1 MTRNAVLGLVLLP
14 VLPVVPT
21 EGTAVLRVDNIWAKG
36 RHHALFGRTTFSVG
50 GGEVIIVQADSQ
62 MERTSLGLALT
73 GRLPLSGGEICWS
86 AGDEEPQPISMK
98 KLRRISDIV
107 DSPDV
112 TAPEQHMRVHD
123 YVSEML
129 SYNLPIFGRS
139 RAGRW
144 LKERGLED
152 LDGLW
157 MDELD
162 GEMNIGLMAALA
174 QSSPSDLL
182 VFDTPSRHLNH
193 TRMWLPFLEELAHDE
208 DRPRTVVAIVPHIS
222 ESWQGARAVV
232 GSVHMDQDGE
242 FEPAEEPAEELTE
255 AEELA
260 VAEELAQ
267 TEPVIDVIE
276 VEEIPLTSSIPLTPA
291 ASGVTEAVR
300 TVDPKPTNQK
310 LTDQKPNAQKTA
322 EKE

>member
-14 VLPVVPT
+14 VLPVVPI

-36 RHHALFGRTTFSVG
+36 RHHALFGRTTFSVS

-144 LKERGLED
+144 LKEHGLED

-162 GEMNIGLMAALA
+162 GEMNIELMAALA

-193 TRMWLPFLEELAHDE
+193 TRMWLPFLEELANDE

-222 ESWQGARAVV
+222 GDWHGARAVV

-255 AEELA
+255 TEELTQ
-260 VAEELAQ
+260 AEP
-267 TEPVIDVIE
+267 TIDVVEVRE
-276 VEEIPLTSSIPLTPA
+276 VEEIPSTSSTPLTPVVSDGSGA
-291 ASGVTEAVR
+291 AQTAESKT
-300 TVDPKPTNQK
+300 DNQK
-310 LTDQKPNAQKTA
+310 TGNQKTVAQKTA

>member
-1 MTRNAVLGLVLLP
+1 M
-14 VLPVVPT
+14 
-21 EGTAVLRVDNIWAKG
+21 LRVDNIWAKG

-73 GRLPLSGGEICWS
+73 GRLLLSGGEICWS
-86 AGDEEPQPISMK
+86 AGDEDPQPISMK

-144 LKERGLED
+144 LKEHGLED

-162 GEMNIGLMAALA
+162 GEMNIELMAALA

-193 TRMWLPFLEELAHDE
+193 TRMWLPFLEELANDE

-222 ESWQGARAVV
+222 GDWHGARAVV

-255 AEELA
+255 TEELTQ
-260 VAEELAQ
+260 AEP
-267 TEPVIDVIE
+267 TIDVVEVRE
-276 VEEIPLTSSIPLTPA
+276 VEEIPSTSSTPLTPVVSDGSGA
-291 ASGVTEAVR
+291 AQTAESKT
-300 TVDPKPTNQK
+300 DNQK
-310 LTDQKPNAQKTA
+310 TGNQKTVAQKTA

>member
-1 MTRNAVLGLVLLP
+1 MVLGLVLLP

-73 GRLPLSGGEICWS
+73 GRLPLSGGEIYWS

-98 KLRRISDIV
+98 KLRRISDII

-162 GEMNIGLMAALA
+162 GEMNIELMAALA
-174 QSSPSDLL
+174 QASPSDLL

-208 DRPRTVVAIVPHIS
+208 DCPRTVVAIVPHIS

>member
-1 MTRNAVLGLVLLP
+1 
-14 VLPVVPT
+14 
-21 EGTAVLRVDNIWAKG
+21 
-36 RHHALFGRTTFSVG
+36 VG
-50 GGEVIIVQADSQ
+50 HGEVIIIQADSQ

-73 GRLPLSGGEICWS
+73 GRLPLSGGEISWS
-86 AGDEEPQPISMK
+86 DGDAEPQPISMK
-98 KLRRISDIV
+98 KLRRISDII

-139 RAGRW
+139 RASRW

-152 LDGLW
+152 FDGLW

-162 GEMNIGLMAALA
+162 GEMNIELMTALA
-174 QSSPSDLL
+174 QASPSDLL

-193 TRMWLPFLEELAHDE
+193 TRMWLPYLEELATDG

-222 ESWQGARAVV
+222 RDWRGARAVV

-242 FEPAEEPAEELTE
+242 FEPAEEPAEALT
-255 AEELA
+255 A
-260 VAEELAQ
+260 AEELAQ

-276 VEEIPLTSSIPLTPA
+276 VREMEEIPLTSSIPQTSA
-291 ASGVTEAVR
+291 ASGALGQT
-300 TVDPKPTNQK
+300 TDHKTDNQK
-310 LTDQKPNAQKTA
+310 TGNEKTVAQKTA

>member
-1 MTRNAVLGLVLLP
+1 MTRNAVFGLVLLP
-14 VLPVVPT
+14 VLPVVPI

-73 GRLPLSGGEICWS
+73 GRLPLSGGEIYWS
-86 AGDEEPQPISMK
+86 AGAEEPQPISMK

-144 LKERGLED
+144 LKEHGLED

-162 GEMNIGLMAALA
+162 GEMNIELMAALA

-193 TRMWLPFLEELAHDE
+193 TRMWLPFLEELANDE

-222 ESWQGARAVV
+222 GDWHGARAVV

-255 AEELA
+255 TEELTQ
-260 VAEELAQ
+260 AEP
-267 TEPVIDVIE
+267 TIDVVEVRE
-276 VEEIPLTSSIPLTPA
+276 VEEIPSTSSTPLTPVVSDGSGA
-291 ASGVTEAVR
+291 AQTAESKT
-300 TVDPKPTNQK
+300 DNQK
-310 LTDQKPNAQKTA
+310 TGNQKTVAQKTA

>member
-1 MTRNAVLGLVLLP
+1 MTRNAVFGLVLLP
-14 VLPVVPT
+14 VLPVVPI
-21 EGTAVLRVDNIWAKG
+21 EGTTVLRVDNIWAKG
-36 RHHALFGRTTFSVG
+36 RHHALFGRTTFSVSW
-50 GGEVIIVQADSQ
+50 GEVIIVQADSQ

-73 GRLPLSGGEICWS
+73 GRLPLSGGEIYWS

-144 LKERGLED
+144 LKEHGLED

-162 GEMNIGLMAALA
+162 GEMNIELMAALA

-193 TRMWLPFLEELAHDE
+193 TRMWLPFLEELAADE

-222 ESWQGARAVV
+222 GDWHGARAVV

-255 AEELA
+255 TEELTQ
-260 VAEELAQ
+260 AEP
-267 TEPVIDVIE
+267 TIDVVEVRE
-276 VEEIPLTSSIPLTPA
+276 VEEIPSTSSTPLTPVVSDGSGA
-291 ASGVTEAVR
+291 AQTAESKT
-300 TVDPKPTNQK
+300 DNQK
-310 LTDQKPNAQKTA
+310 TGNQKTVAQKTA

>member
-1 MTRNAVLGLVLLP
+1 M
-14 VLPVVPT
+14 
-21 EGTAVLRVDNIWAKG
+21 LRVNNIWAKG
-36 RHHALFGRTTFSVG
+36 RHHALFGRTSFSVG
-50 GGEVIIVQADSQ
+50 HGEVIIIQADSQ

-73 GRLPLSGGEICWS
+73 GRLPLSGGEISWS
-86 AGDEEPQPISMK
+86 DGDAEPQPISMK
-98 KLRRISDIV
+98 KLRRISDII

-139 RAGRW
+139 RASRW

-152 LDGLW
+152 FDGLW

-162 GEMNIGLMAALA
+162 GEMNIELMTALA
-174 QSSPSDLL
+174 QASPSDLL

-193 TRMWLPFLEELAHDE
+193 TRMWLPYLEELAADE
-208 DRPRTVVAIVPHIS
+208 DHPRTVVAIVPHIS
-222 ESWQGARAVV
+222 ESWRGARAVV

-242 FEPAEEPAEELTE
+242 FELAEESVEEQPETEELTE
-255 AEELA
+255 
-260 VAEELAQ
+260 
-267 TEPVIDVIE
+267 TEPVIDVIEVRE
-276 VEEIPLTSSIPLTPA
+276 VEEIPLTSSIPLTLA
-291 ASGVTEAVR
+291 ASGTSGAVQ
-300 TVDPKPTNQK
+300 TAESKTDNQK
-310 LTDQKPNAQKTA
+310 TGNQKTVAQKTA

>member
-1 MTRNAVLGLVLLP
+1 M
-14 VLPVVPT
+14 
-21 EGTAVLRVDNIWAKG
+21 LRVDNIWAKG
-36 RHHALFGRTTFSVG
+36 RHHALFGRTSFSVNQ
-50 GGEVIIVQADSQ
+50 GEVIIIQADSQ

-73 GRLPLSGGEICWS
+73 GRLPLSGGEILWS
-86 AGDEEPQPISMK
+86 AGNGEPQPISMK
-98 KLRRISDIV
+98 KLRRISEIV

-162 GEMNIGLMAALA
+162 GEMNIELMAALA

-193 TRMWLPFLEELAHDE
+193 TNMWLPFLEELAADE
-208 DRPRTVVAIVPHIS
+208 ERPRTVVAIVPHIS

-255 AEELA
+255 
-260 VAEELAQ
+260 
-267 TEPVIDVIE
+267 TEPVIDVIEVRE

-291 ASGVTEAVR
+291 VSGTSGAAQTAESK
-300 TVDPKPTNQK
+300 TDNQK
-310 LTDQKPNAQKTA
+310 TGNQKTVAQKTA

>member
-1 MTRNAVLGLVLLP
+1 M
-14 VLPVVPT
+14 
-21 EGTAVLRVDNIWAKG
+21 LRVDNIWAKG
-36 RHHALFGRTTFSVG
+36 RHHALFGRTSFSVNQ
-50 GGEVIIVQADSQ
+50 GEVIIIQADSQ

-73 GRLPLSGGEICWS
+73 GRLPLSGGEIFWS
-86 AGDEEPQPISMK
+86 AGNGEPQPISMK

-162 GEMNIGLMAALA
+162 GEMNIELITALA

-193 TRMWLPFLEELAHDE
+193 TRMWLPFLEELAGDE
-208 DRPRTVVAIVPHIS
+208 EHPRTVVAIVPHIS
-222 ESWQGARAVV
+222 ESWRGARAVV
-232 GSVHMDQDGE
+232 GSVHMNQDGE
-242 FEPAEEPAEELTE
+242 FELAEESVEEQPETEELTE
-255 AEELA
+255 
-260 VAEELAQ
+260 
-267 TEPVIDVIE
+267 TEALIDVIEVRE
-276 VEEIPLTSSIPLTPA
+276 VEEIPLTSSIPLTLA
-291 ASGVTEAVR
+291 ASGTSGAVQ
-300 TVDPKPTNQK
+300 TAESKTNNQK
-310 LTDQKPNAQKTA
+310 TGNQKTVAQKTA

>member
-1 MTRNAVLGLVLLP
+1 M
-14 VLPVVPT
+14 
-21 EGTAVLRVDNIWAKG
+21 LRVDNIWAKG
-36 RHHALFGRTTFSVG
+36 RHHALFGRTTLSVG

-129 SYNLPIFGRS
+129 SYNLPVFCRS
-139 RAGRW
+139 RACRW
-144 LKERGLED
+144 LKEHGLED

-162 GEMNIGLMAALA
+162 GEMNIELMAALA

-193 TRMWLPFLEELAHDE
+193 TRMWLPFLEELANDE

-222 ESWQGARAVV
+222 GDWHGARAVV

-255 AEELA
+255 TEELTQ
-260 VAEELAQ
+260 AEP
-267 TEPVIDVIE
+267 TIDVVEARE
-276 VEEIPLTSSIPLTPA
+276 VEEIPSTSSTPLTPVVSDDSGA
-291 ASGVTEAVR
+291 AQTAESKT
-300 TVDPKPTNQK
+300 DNQK
-310 LTDQKPNAQKTA
+310 TCNQKTVAQKTA

>member
-14 VLPVVPT
+14 VLPVVPI
-21 EGTAVLRVDNIWAKG
+21 EGTTVLRVDNIWAKG

-129 SYNLPIFGRS
+129 SYNLPVFGRS

-144 LKERGLED
+144 LKEHGLED

-162 GEMNIGLMAALA
+162 GEMNIELMAALA

-193 TRMWLPFLEELAHDE
+193 TRMWLPFLEELANDE

-222 ESWQGARAVV
+222 GDWHGARAVV

-255 AEELA
+255 TEELTQ
-260 VAEELAQ
+260 AEP
-267 TEPVIDVIE
+267 TIDVVEVRE
-276 VEEIPLTSSIPLTPA
+276 VEEIPSTSSTPLTPVVSDGSGA
-291 ASGVTEAVR
+291 AQTAESKT
-300 TVDPKPTNQK
+300 DNQK
-310 LTDQKPNAQKTA
+310 TCNQKTVAQKTA

>member
-1 MTRNAVLGLVLLP
+1 M
-14 VLPVVPT
+14 
-21 EGTAVLRVDNIWAKG
+21 LRVDNIWAKG
-36 RHHALFGRTTFSVG
+36 RHHALFGRTSFSVNQ
-50 GGEVIIVQADSQ
+50 GEVIIIQADSQ

-73 GRLPLSGGEICWS
+73 GRLPLSGGEIFWS
-86 AGDEEPQPISMK
+86 AGNGEPQPISMK

-162 GEMNIGLMAALA
+162 GEMNIELMTALA
-174 QSSPSDLL
+174 QRSPSDLL

-193 TRMWLPFLEELAHDE
+193 TRMWLPFLEELASDE
-208 DRPRTVVAIVPHIS
+208 ERPRTVVAIVPHIS
-222 ESWQGARAVV
+222 ESWRGARAVV

-242 FEPAEEPAEELTE
+242 FELAEESVEEQPETEELTE
-255 AEELA
+255 
-260 VAEELAQ
+260 
-267 TEPVIDVIE
+267 TEPVIDVIEVRE
-276 VEEIPLTSSIPLTPA
+276 VEEIPLTSSIPLTLA
-291 ASGVTEAVR
+291 ASGTSGAVQ
-300 TVDPKPTNQK
+300 TAESKTDNQK
-310 LTDQKPNAQKTA
+310 TGNQKTVAQKTA

>member
-1 MTRNAVLGLVLLP
+1 M
-14 VLPVVPT
+14 
-21 EGTAVLRVDNIWAKG
+21 LRVNNIWAKG
-36 RHHALFGRTTFSVG
+36 RHHALFGRTSFSVG
-50 GGEVIIVQADSQ
+50 HGEVIIIQADSQ

-73 GRLPLSGGEICWS
+73 GRLPLSGGEIFWS

-98 KLRRISDIV
+98 KLRRISDII

-139 RAGRW
+139 RASRW

-162 GEMNIGLMAALA
+162 GEMNIELMTALA

-193 TRMWLPFLEELAHDE
+193 TRMWLPYLEELATDG

-222 ESWQGARAVV
+222 RDWRGARAVV

-242 FEPAEEPAEELTE
+242 FEPAEEPAEALT
-255 AEELA
+255 A
-260 VAEELAQ
+260 AEELAQ

-276 VEEIPLTSSIPLTPA
+276 VREMEEIPLTSSIPQTSA
-291 ASGVTEAVR
+291 ASGALGQT
-300 TVDPKPTNQK
+300 TDHKTDNQK
-310 LTDQKPNAQKTA
+310 TGNEKTVAQKTA

>member
-1 MTRNAVLGLVLLP
+1 MVLGLVLLP
-14 VLPVVPT
+14 VLPVVPI

-86 AGDEEPQPISMK
+86 AGDEDPQPISMK

-144 LKERGLED
+144 LKEHGLED

-162 GEMNIGLMAALA
+162 GEMNIELMAALA

-193 TRMWLPFLEELAHDE
+193 TRMWLPFLEELANDE

-222 ESWQGARAVV
+222 GDWHGARAVV

-255 AEELA
+255 TEELTQ
-260 VAEELAQ
+260 AEP
-267 TEPVIDVIE
+267 TIDVVEVRE
-276 VEEIPLTSSIPLTPA
+276 VEEIPSTSSTPLTPVVSDGSGA
-291 ASGVTEAVR
+291 AQTAESKTDTQKTG
-300 TVDPKPTNQK
+300 NQK
-310 LTDQKPNAQKTA
+310 TVAQKTA

>member
-73 GRLPLSGGEICWS
+73 GRLPLSGGEIYWS

-144 LKERGLED
+144 LKEHGLED

-162 GEMNIGLMAALA
+162 GEMNIELMAALA

-193 TRMWLPFLEELAHDE
+193 TRMWLPFLEELANDE

-222 ESWQGARAVV
+222 GDWHGARAVV

-255 AEELA
+255 TEELTQ
-260 VAEELAQ
+260 AEP
-267 TEPVIDVIE
+267 TIDVVEVRE
-276 VEEIPLTSSIPLTPA
+276 VEEIPSTSSTPLTPVVSDGSGA
-291 ASGVTEAVR
+291 AQTAESKT
-300 TVDPKPTNQK
+300 DNQK
-310 LTDQKPNAQKTA
+310 TGNQKTVAQKTA

>member
-1 MTRNAVLGLVLLP
+1 M
-14 VLPVVPT
+14 
-21 EGTAVLRVDNIWAKG
+21 LRVNNIWAKG
-36 RHHALFGRTTFSVG
+36 RHHALFGRTSFSVG
-50 GGEVIIVQADSQ
+50 HGEVIIIQADSQ

-73 GRLPLSGGEICWS
+73 GRLPLSGGEISWS
-86 AGDEEPQPISMK
+86 DGDAEPQPISMK
-98 KLRRISDIV
+98 KLRRISDII

-139 RAGRW
+139 RASRW

-152 LDGLW
+152 FDGLW

-162 GEMNIGLMAALA
+162 GEMNIELMTALA
-174 QSSPSDLL
+174 QASPSDLL

-193 TRMWLPFLEELAHDE
+193 TRMWLPYLEELAADE
-208 DRPRTVVAIVPHIS
+208 ERPRTVVAIVPHIS
-222 ESWQGARAVV
+222 RDWRGARAVV

-242 FEPAEEPAEELTE
+242 FEPAEEPAEALTA
-255 AEELA
+255 AEELT
-260 VAEELAQ
+260 Q
-267 TEPVIDVIE
+267 PEPVIDVIE
-276 VEEIPLTSSIPLTPA
+276 VREMEEIPLTSSIPQTSA
-291 ASGVTEAVR
+291 ASGALGQT
-300 TVDPKPTNQK
+300 TDHKTDTQKTGNQK
-310 LTDQKPNAQKTA
+310 TVAQKTA

>member
-1 MTRNAVLGLVLLP
+1 MTRNAVFGLVLLP
-14 VLPVVPT
+14 VLPVVPI

-73 GRLPLSGGEICWS
+73 GRLPLSGGEIYWS
-86 AGDEEPQPISMK
+86 AGDEDPQPISMK

-144 LKERGLED
+144 LKEHGLED

-162 GEMNIGLMAALA
+162 GEMNIELMAALA

-193 TRMWLPFLEELAHDE
+193 TRMWLPFLEELANDE

-222 ESWQGARAVV
+222 GDWHGARAVV

-255 AEELA
+255 TEELTQ
-260 VAEELAQ
+260 AEP
-267 TEPVIDVIE
+267 TIDVVEVRE
-276 VEEIPLTSSIPLTPA
+276 VEEIPLTSSTPLTPVVSDGSGA
-291 ASGVTEAVR
+291 AQTAESKT
-300 TVDPKPTNQK
+300 DNQK
-310 LTDQKPNAQKTA
+310 TGNQKTVAQKTA

>member
-1 MTRNAVLGLVLLP
+1 M
-14 VLPVVPT
+14 
-21 EGTAVLRVDNIWAKG
+21 LRVDNIWAKG
-36 RHHALFGRTTFSVG
+36 RHHALFGRTSFSVNQ
-50 GGEVIIVQADSQ
+50 GEVIIIQADSQ

-73 GRLPLSGGEICWS
+73 GRLPLSGGEIFWS
-86 AGDEEPQPISMK
+86 AGDGEPQPISMK

-129 SYNLPIFGRS
+129 SYNLPVFGRP
-139 RAGRW
+139 RASRW

-162 GEMNIGLMAALA
+162 GEMNIELMAALA
-174 QSSPSDLL
+174 QASPSDLL

-193 TRMWLPFLEELAHDE
+193 TYMWLPYLEELATDE

-242 FEPAEEPAEELTE
+242 FEPAEESVEELPETEELTE
-255 AEELA
+255 AE
-260 VAEELAQ
+260 
-267 TEPVIDVIE
+267 PVNDVIEVRE
-276 VEEIPLTSSIPLTPA
+276 VEEIPSASSISLTPA
-291 ASGVTEAVR
+291 ASGAPGQT
-300 TVDPKPTNQK
+300 TDYKTDNQK
-310 LTDQKPNAQKTA
+310 TGNQKTVAQKTA

>member
-1 MTRNAVLGLVLLP
+1 M
-14 VLPVVPT
+14 
-21 EGTAVLRVDNIWAKG
+21 LRVDNIWAKG
-36 RHHALFGRTTFSVG
+36 RHHALFGRTSFSVNQ
-50 GGEVIIVQADSQ
+50 GEVIIIQADSQ

-73 GRLPLSGGEICWS
+73 GRLPLSGGEIFWS
-86 AGDEEPQPISMK
+86 AGNGEPQPISMK
-98 KLRRISDIV
+98 RLRALSSVV

-162 GEMNIGLMAALA
+162 GEMNIELMTALA

-193 TRMWLPFLEELAHDE
+193 TRMWLPFLEELASDE
-208 DRPRTVVAIVPHIS
+208 ECPRTVVAIVPHIS
-222 ESWQGARAVV
+222 ESWRGARAVV

-242 FEPAEEPAEELTE
+242 FELAEESVEEQPET
-255 AEELA
+255 EELA
-260 VAEELAQ
+260 E
-267 TEPVIDVIE
+267 TEPVIDVIEVRE
-276 VEEIPLTSSIPLTPA
+276 VEEIPLTSSIPLTLA
-291 ASGVTEAVR
+291 ASGTSGAVQ
-300 TVDPKPTNQK
+300 TAESKTDNQMTGNQK
-310 LTDQKPNAQKTA
+310 TVVQKTA

>member
-1 MTRNAVLGLVLLP
+1 MTRNAALGLVLLP
-14 VLPVVPT
+14 VLPVVPI

-73 GRLPLSGGEICWS
+73 GRLPLSGGEIYWS

-98 KLRRISDIV
+98 QLRRISDIV

-144 LKERGLED
+144 LKEHGLED

-162 GEMNIGLMAALA
+162 GEMNIELMAALA

-193 TRMWLPFLEELAHDE
+193 TRMWLPFLEELANDE

-222 ESWQGARAVV
+222 GDWHGARAVV

-255 AEELA
+255 TEELTQ
-260 VAEELAQ
+260 AEP
-267 TEPVIDVIE
+267 TIDVVEVRE
-276 VEEIPLTSSIPLTPA
+276 VEEIPSTSSTPLTPVVSDGSGA
-291 ASGVTEAVR
+291 AQTAESKT
-300 TVDPKPTNQK
+300 DNQK
-310 LTDQKPNAQKTA
+310 TGNQKTVAQKTA

>member
-1 MTRNAVLGLVLLP
+1 MTRNAVFGLVLLP
-14 VLPVVPT
+14 VLPVVPI

-86 AGDEEPQPISMK
+86 AGDEDPQPISMK

-129 SYNLPIFGRS
+129 SYNLPVFGRS

-144 LKERGLED
+144 LKEHGLED

-162 GEMNIGLMAALA
+162 GEMNIELMAALA
-174 QSSPSDLL
+174 QSSPSDLIG
-182 VFDTPSRHLNH
+182 FHIWKINLNH
-193 TRMWLPFLEELAHDE
+193 TRMWLPFLEELANDE

-222 ESWQGARAVV
+222 GDWHGARAVV

-255 AEELA
+255 TEELTQ
-260 VAEELAQ
+260 AEP
-267 TEPVIDVIE
+267 TIDVVEVRE
-276 VEEIPLTSSIPLTPA
+276 VEEIPSTSSTPLTPVVSDGSGA
-291 ASGVTEAVR
+291 AQTAESKTDTQKTG
-300 TVDPKPTNQK
+300 NQK
-310 LTDQKPNAQKTA
+310 TVAQKTA

>member
-222 ESWQGARAVV
+222 DTWHGARAVV

-255 AEELA
+255 TEELTQ
-260 VAEELAQ
+260 AEP
-267 TEPVIDVIE
+267 TIDVVEVRE

>member
-1 MTRNAVLGLVLLP
+1 M
-14 VLPVVPT
+14 
-21 EGTAVLRVDNIWAKG
+21 LRVDNIWAKG
-36 RHHALFGRTTFSVG
+36 RHHALFGRTSFSVNQ
-50 GGEVIIVQADSQ
+50 GEVIIIQADSQ

-73 GRLPLSGGEICWS
+73 GRLPLSGGEIFWS
-86 AGDEEPQPISMK
+86 AGNGEPQPISMK

-162 GEMNIGLMAALA
+162 GEMNIELMTALA

-193 TRMWLPFLEELAHDE
+193 TRMWLPFLEELASDE
-208 DRPRTVVAIVPHIS
+208 ECPRTVVAIVPHIS
-222 ESWQGARAVV
+222 ESWRGARAVV

-242 FEPAEEPAEELTE
+242 FELAEESVEEQPET
-255 AEELA
+255 EELA
-260 VAEELAQ
+260 E
-267 TEPVIDVIE
+267 TEPVIDVIEVRE
-276 VEEIPLTSSIPLTPA
+276 VEEIPLTSSIPLTLA
-291 ASGVTEAVR
+291 ASGTSGPVQTAESK
-300 TVDPKPTNQK
+300 TDNQMTGNQK
-310 LTDQKPNAQKTA
+310 TVVQKTA

>member
-1 MTRNAVLGLVLLP
+1 MTRNAALGLVLLP
-14 VLPVVPT
+14 VLPVVPI

-73 GRLPLSGGEICWS
+73 GRLPLSGGEIYWS

-144 LKERGLED
+144 LKEHGLED
-152 LDGLW
+152 LDGLR

-162 GEMNIGLMAALA
+162 GEMNIELMAALA

-193 TRMWLPFLEELAHDE
+193 TRMWLPFLEELANDE

-222 ESWQGARAVV
+222 GDWHGARAVV

-255 AEELA
+255 TEELTQ
-260 VAEELAQ
+260 AEP
-267 TEPVIDVIE
+267 TIDVVEVRE
-276 VEEIPLTSSIPLTPA
+276 VEEIPSTSSTPLTPVVSDGSGA
-291 ASGVTEAVR
+291 AQTAESKT
-300 TVDPKPTNQK
+300 DNQK
-310 LTDQKPNAQKTA
+310 TGNQKTVALKTA

>member
-1 MTRNAVLGLVLLP
+1 M
-14 VLPVVPT
+14 
-21 EGTAVLRVDNIWAKG
+21 LRVDNIWAKG
-36 RHHALFGRTTFSVG
+36 RHTPLFDRTTFSVG
-50 GGEVIIVQADSQ
+50 EGEVIIVQADSQ

-73 GRLPLSGGEICWS
+73 GRLPLSGGEIFWS
-86 AGDEEPQPISMK
+86 DGDAEPQPISMK
-98 KLRRISDIV
+98 KLRRISDII

-139 RAGRW
+139 RASRW

-152 LDGLW
+152 FDGLW

-162 GEMNIGLMAALA
+162 GEMNIELMTALA
-174 QSSPSDLL
+174 QASPSDLL

-193 TRMWLPFLEELAHDE
+193 TRMWLPYLEELATDG

-222 ESWQGARAVV
+222 RDWRGARAVV

-242 FEPAEEPAEELTE
+242 FEPAEEPAEALT
-255 AEELA
+255 A
-260 VAEELAQ
+260 AEELAQ

-276 VEEIPLTSSIPLTPA
+276 VREMEEIPLTSSIPQTSA
-291 ASGVTEAVR
+291 ASGALGQT
-300 TVDPKPTNQK
+300 TDHKTDNQK
-310 LTDQKPNAQKTA
+310 TGNEKTVAQKTA

>member
-1 MTRNAVLGLVLLP
+1 M
-14 VLPVVPT
+14 
-21 EGTAVLRVDNIWAKG
+21 LRVDNIWAKG

-73 GRLPLSGGEICWS
+73 GRLPLSGGEIYWS

-98 KLRRISDIV
+98 KLRRISDII

-112 TAPEQHMRVHD
+112 TSPEQHMRVHD

-162 GEMNIGLMAALA
+162 GEMNIELMTALA

-193 TRMWLPFLEELAHDE
+193 TRMWLPFLEELANDE
-208 DRPRTVVAIVPHIS
+208 DHPRTVVAIVPHIS
-222 ESWQGARAVV
+222 DTWHGARAVV
-232 GSVHMDQDGE
+232 GSVHMDQEGE
-242 FEPAEEPAEELTE
+242 FEAPEDPAEEP
-255 AEELA
+255 
-260 VAEELAQ
+260 
-267 TEPVIDVIE
+267 TEPEIDVIEVRE

-291 ASGVTEAVR
+291 AGVAAEATVVATPVLAASGVTEAVR
-300 TVDPKPTNQK
+300 AA
-310 LTDQKPNAQKTA
+310 DQKPNTQKTA

>member
-1 MTRNAVLGLVLLP
+1 M
-14 VLPVVPT
+14 
-21 EGTAVLRVDNIWAKG
+21 LRVNNIWAKG
-36 RHHALFGRTTFSVG
+36 RHHALFGRTSFSVG
-50 GGEVIIVQADSQ
+50 HGEVIIIQADSQ

-73 GRLPLSGGEICWS
+73 GRLPLSGGEISWS
-86 AGDEEPQPISMK
+86 DGDAEPQPISMK
-98 KLRRISDIV
+98 KLRRISDII

-139 RAGRW
+139 RASRW

-152 LDGLW
+152 FDGLW

-162 GEMNIGLMAALA
+162 GEMNIELMTALA
-174 QSSPSDLL
+174 QASPSDLL

-193 TRMWLPFLEELAHDE
+193 TRMWLPYLEELATDG

-222 ESWQGARAVV
+222 RDWRGARAVV

-242 FEPAEEPAEELTE
+242 FEPAEEPAEALT
-255 AEELA
+255 A
-260 VAEELAQ
+260 AEELAQ
-267 TEPVIDVIE
+267 TEPVIDVVEVRE
-276 VEEIPLTSSIPLTPA
+276 VEEIPLTSSIPLASA
-291 ASGVTEAVR
+291 ASGALGQT
-300 TVDPKPTNQK
+300 TDHKTDNQK
-310 LTDQKPNAQKTA
+310 TSNEKTVAQKTA

>member
-1 MTRNAVLGLVLLP
+1 MLS
-14 VLPVVPT
+14 
-21 EGTAVLRVDNIWAKG
+21 VDNIWAKG
-36 RHHALFGRTTFSVG
+36 RHTPLFDRTTFSVG
-50 GGEVIIVQADSQ
+50 EGEVIIVQADSQ
-62 MERTSLGLALT
+62 LERTSLALALT
-73 GRLPLSGGEICWS
+73 GRLPLSGGTISWS
-86 AGDEEPQPISMK
+86 EGDDEPRPISMK
-98 KLRRISDIV
+98 RLRALSSVV

-139 RAGRW
+139 RASRW
-144 LKERGLED
+144 LAERGLEE

-162 GEMNIGLMAALA
+162 GEMNIELMTALA

-193 TRMWLPFLEELAHDE
+193 TRMWLPFLEELASDE
-208 DRPRTVVAIVPHIS
+208 ERPRTVVAIVPHIS
-222 ESWQGARAVV
+222 ESWRGARAVV

-242 FEPAEEPAEELTE
+242 FELAEQPETEELTE
-255 AEELA
+255 
-260 VAEELAQ
+260 
-267 TEPVIDVIE
+267 TEPVIDVIEVRE
-276 VEEIPLTSSIPLTPA
+276 VEEIPLTSSIPLTLA
-291 ASGVTEAVR
+291 ASGTFGAVQ
-300 TVDPKPTNQK
+300 TAESKTDNQK
-310 LTDQKPNAQKTA
+310 TGNQKTVAQKTA

>member
-1 MTRNAVLGLVLLP
+1 M
-14 VLPVVPT
+14 
-21 EGTAVLRVDNIWAKG
+21 LRVDNIWAKG
-36 RHHALFGRTTFSVG
+36 RHHALFGRTSFSVNQ
-50 GGEVIIVQADSQ
+50 GEVIIIQADSQ

-73 GRLPLSGGEICWS
+73 GRLPLSGGEIFWS
-86 AGDEEPQPISMK
+86 AGNGEPQPISMK

-139 RAGRW
+139 RASRW
-144 LKERGLED
+144 LAERGLEE

-162 GEMNIGLMAALA
+162 GEMNIELMTALA

-193 TRMWLPFLEELAHDE
+193 TRMWLPFLEELASDE
-208 DRPRTVVAIVPHIS
+208 ERPRTVVAIVPHIS
-222 ESWQGARAVV
+222 ESWRGARAVAV
-232 GSVHMDQDGE
+232 SYTHLTLPTIYSV
-242 FEPAEEPAEELTE
+242 
-255 AEELA
+255 
-260 VAEELAQ
+260 
-267 TEPVIDVIE
+267 
-276 VEEIPLTSSIPLTPA
+276 
-291 ASGVTEAVR
+291 
-300 TVDPKPTNQK
+300 
-310 LTDQKPNAQKTA
+310 
-322 EKE
+322 

>member
-1 MTRNAVLGLVLLP
+1 M
-14 VLPVVPT
+14 
-21 EGTAVLRVDNIWAKG
+21 LRVNNIWAKG
-36 RHHALFGRTTFSVG
+36 RHHALFGRTSFSVNQ
-50 GGEVIIVQADSQ
+50 GEVIIIQADSQ

-73 GRLPLSGGEICWS
+73 GRLPLSGGEIFWS
-86 AGDEEPQPISMK
+86 AGDGEPQPISMK

-139 RAGRW
+139 RASRW
-144 LKERGLED
+144 LKERGHED
-152 LDGLW
+152 FDGLW

-162 GEMNIGLMAALA
+162 GEMNIELMTALA
-174 QSSPSDLL
+174 QASPSDLL

-193 TRMWLPFLEELAHDE
+193 TYMWLPYLEELATDE

-222 ESWQGARAVV
+222 ESWHGARAVV

-242 FEPAEEPAEELTE
+242 FEPAEESVEELPETEELTE
-255 AEELA
+255 AE
-260 VAEELAQ
+260 
-267 TEPVIDVIE
+267 PVNDVIEVRE
-276 VEEIPLTSSIPLTPA
+276 VEEIPSASSISLTPA
-291 ASGVTEAVR
+291 ASGAPGQT
-300 TVDPKPTNQK
+300 TDHKTDTQKTGNQK
-310 LTDQKPNAQKTA
+310 TVAQKTA